1 MHKETKVHLIY
12 AFTIILIVSGMLFYE
27 HNQTQ
32 ATRDLLLSEVIKI
45 NQQVKNLQ
53 AKDASLEKTL
63 TTISGN
69 VSTLSTDLNQQKS
82 QVTSDLKT
90 LTGELQDVRV
100 ESRAQLGVLEDK
112 VSTLKAQ
119 NQDFSDVI
127 EKSIPAVISVNTNS
141 GSGSGFIVRSNGYA
155 VTNYHVIAG
164 ASAGSAVTSDGQRH
178 AIRIVGFNKDADVA
192 LLELTGSGFPT
203 LKWGNSKQITI
214 GESVIAVGN
223 PGGLD
228 FTVTKGIISAKRQDS
243 EENPLIQIDVPIN
256 PGNSG
261 GPLINSAG
269 RVIGVN
275 TKKIRGFEGV
285 GFALESNYVENII
298 NEIIE
303 ENTPPTS

>member
-53 AKDASLEKTL
+53 AKDASLE
-63 TTISGN
+63 
-69 VSTLSTDLNQQKS
+69 
-82 QVTSDLKT
+82 KT